1 MYNDDILTYYGTYLT
16 ESIFQI
22 HSKEEEYLDRLTGN
36 GVRENGRNRH
46 EKR

>member
-1 MYNDDILTYYGTYLT
+1 MYDDDILICGDTYLT
-16 ESIFQI
+16 ESIFQT
-22 HSKEEEYLDRLTGN
+22 HSKEEKYFNRPPGN